1 MMDAKI
7 IISYL
12 DSNEKIKLVKY
23 GIIQFV
29 LSLGEIL
36 GILLVGL
43 SGGITAARI
52 TGQTLPKQIEQ
63 IFPWINL
70 AGVQYERFLAVIVLL
85 AIFLLVTKTVAN
97 LFLTFYV
104 NRFLAKVTLRIS
116 KKYINLLDE
125 IDVHWLKKQKAS
137 RFMYAL
143 GEGVNNDL
151 KNCILGYYYFI
162 IELIFICTTTI
173 FLFFVNYML
182 TLIISVLSMI
192 LYFMLRTYVFNKF
205 HKLGEEE
212 IQLISANNSQMLSIF
227 QSFRELL
234 VSNKLSFFQDRLLI
248 SREKQNILR
257 SRTQWME
264 QFPKYI
270 LELFIIFVT
279 LVLSLLSTMTST
291 FISASS
297 TILIFILGL
306 VRLTPSMLRAQMGIT
321 LFKQYGAR
329 FAETKIGLD
338 ELEKNQASR
347 FLARYEFKS
356 GISGINCENVSFR
369 HDESTK
375 VLESFSAI
383 FTIGSVN
390 CLVGDSGAGKTTLA
404 EILIGITQPDS
415 GQVLIEGLDP
425 VTWRELNPSGL
436 YYIPQDTF
444 IFDGSI
450 LDNVVV
456 AKESEG
462 VDLLKVI
469 SCLEVVGVTRF
480 TSDEGY
486 DLNANLNAGFSLSGG
501 EKQRV
506 ALARALYSDAQII
519 VLDEPTASLD
529 ATSEK
534 EIFHL
539 LSRLADSKII
549 ILITHSAVAKNMFER
564 ITII

>member
-1 MMDAKI
+1 MDAKI
-7 IISYL
+7 VISYL
-12 DSNEKIKLVKY
+12 DSNEKTKLVKY

-43 SGGITAARI
+43 AGAITAARI
-52 TGQTLPKQIEQ
+52 TGQTLPTQIDLV
-63 IFPWINL
+63 FPWINL
-70 AGVQYERFLAVIVLL
+70 AGVPYEKSLAVLVLV

-104 NRFLAKVTLRIS
+104 NKFLARVTLRIS
-116 KKYINLLDE
+116 KHYIDLLDE

-143 GEGVNNDL
+143 GEGINNDL
-151 KNCILGYYYFI
+151 KNCILGYYYYI

-173 FLFFVNYML
+173 FLLFVNYLL
-182 TLIISVLSMI
+182 TLIIAILSII
-192 LYFMLRTYVFNKF
+192 LYFILRTYVFNKF

-212 IQLISANNSQMLSIF
+212 IQLISANNSQVLSIF

-248 SREKQNILR
+248 SREKQNMLR
-257 SRTQWME
+257 SKTQWLE

-279 LVLSLLSTMTST
+279 LVLSLLSTMTTT
-291 FISASS
+291 FITASS
-297 TILIFILGL
+297 TILIFIVGL

-338 ELEKNQASR
+338 ELEKNQAFR
-347 FLARYEFKS
+347 PLTRYESKS
-356 GISGINCENVSFR
+356 SISGINCEKVSFG
-369 HDESTK
+369 HDESAK
-375 VLESFSAI
+375 VFDSFSAI

-390 CLVGDSGAGKTTLA
+390 CIVGDSGAGKTTLG
-404 EILIGITQPDS
+404 EILIGLTQPDS
-415 GQVLIEGLDP
+415 GRVQIEGLDP
-425 VTWRELNPSGL
+425 VSWRELNPSGL

-456 AKESEG
+456 ARESED
-462 VDLLKVI
+462 VDFLKVA
-469 SCLEVVGVTRF
+469 SCLEVVGLTRF
-480 TSDEGY
+480 ISVEGY
-486 DLNANLNAGFSLSGG
+486 DLNTNLYAGFSLSGG

-564 ITII
+564 ITVI